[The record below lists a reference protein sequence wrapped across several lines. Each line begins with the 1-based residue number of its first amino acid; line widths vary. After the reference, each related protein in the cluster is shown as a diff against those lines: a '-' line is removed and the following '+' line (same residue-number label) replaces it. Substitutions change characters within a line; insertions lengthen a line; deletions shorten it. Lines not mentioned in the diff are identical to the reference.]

1 MENAVYTFE
10 LLLQTAL
17 KDKPDKQASVME
29 KAKLR
34 VLKVGFAYIY
44 EVYIFGLTQS

>member
-10 LLLQTAL
+10 LLLQSAMN
-17 KDKPDKQASVME
+17 DEPDKLATVME

-34 VLKVGFAYIY
+34 VLKVAIH
-44 EVYIFGLTQS
+44 